1 MEFSVE
7 ASMNVIYDKKTK
19 AVFKEVISSYNNK
32 NYRSAMVML
41 YTVVVCDLIYKMQDL
56 NDMYQDEK
64 AEKILN
70 YIMEK
75 QQKEKNSSMWEEN
88 LIKKIGEETELLSSI
103 EVEEILSLKKYRNLA
118 AHPVLRESGILYV
131 PTKELTLA
139 EIRAMV
145 EAVLSKPPLL
155 SKKIIDSFLNDL
167 STNENIFV
175 YYNKMADVKALS
187 VFLKTRYF
195 RFMGNSLKKTLF
207 KDLWKLVFV
216 TKNEDCEKNRTINF
230 YALECLYGEAKE
242 IINPY
247 IKEESKR
254 FLVEKEFMLLLY
266 EFLLKFDSV
275 YDCLGEDV
283 KVVIDA
289 EYKTRN
295 ENTTILSAF
304 LKKDLE
310 THCKDIIK
318 YYDDRNVEGYGIQKS
333 LKLLYDYSSERCKGF
348 RVLQCYIEVF
358 SRSNSYNDSEVRFRN
373 FVLPYIKYME
383 GDEISL
389 LINSIK
395 KNRQIYES
403 HYVIDN
409 LSIVEKYAK
418 QYLGE
423 DYSIKDDIYKNVE

>member
-1 MEFSVE
+1 
-7 ASMNVIYDKKTK
+7 
-19 AVFKEVISSYNNK
+19 
-32 NYRSAMVML
+32 
-41 YTVVVCDLIYKMQDL
+41 
-56 NDMYQDEK
+56 
-64 AEKILN
+64 
-70 YIMEK
+70 
-75 QQKEKNSSMWEEN
+75 
-88 LIKKIGEETELLSSI
+88 
-103 EVEEILSLKKYRNLA
+103 
-118 AHPVLRESGILYV
+118 
-131 PTKELTLA
+131 
-139 EIRAMV
+139 
-145 EAVLSKPPLL
+145 
-155 SKKIIDSFLNDL
+155 
-167 STNENIFV
+167 
-175 YYNKMADVKALS
+175 
-187 VFLKTRYF
+187 
-195 RFMGNSLKKTLF
+195 
-207 KDLWKLVFV
+207 
-216 TKNEDCEKNRTINF
+216 
-230 YALECLYGEAKE
+230 
-242 IINPY
+242 
-247 IKEESKR
+247 
-254 FLVEKEFMLLLY
+254 MLLLY

>member
-1 MEFSVE
+1 MF
-7 ASMNVIYDKKTK
+7 
-19 AVFKEVISSYNNK
+19 
-32 NYRSAMVML
+32 
-41 YTVVVCDLIYKMQDL
+41 
-56 NDMYQDEK
+56 
-64 AEKILN
+64 
-70 YIMEK
+70 
-75 QQKEKNSSMWEEN
+75 
-88 LIKKIGEETELLSSI
+88 LIKTTVQFALAIIREETELLSSI

-254 FLVEKEFMLLLY
+254 FLVEKEL
-266 EFLLKFDSV
+266 V
-275 YDCLGEDV
+275 
-283 KVVIDA
+283 
-289 EYKTRN
+289 
-295 ENTTILSAF
+295 
-304 LKKDLE
+304 
-310 THCKDIIK
+310 
-318 YYDDRNVEGYGIQKS
+318 
-333 LKLLYDYSSERCKGF
+333 RCKMK
-348 RVLQCYIEVF
+348 L
-358 SRSNSYNDSEVRFRN
+358 NS
-373 FVLPYIKYME
+373 
-383 GDEISL
+383 
-389 LINSIK
+389 
-395 KNRQIYES
+395 
-403 HYVIDN
+403 
-409 LSIVEKYAK
+409 
-418 QYLGE
+418 
-423 DYSIKDDIYKNVE
+423 